1 MIPTETTPRVIEF
14 DIRGQLCPSTLL
26 TALKEVNNHKVALRS
41 GSVNLLF
48 RTDNRDCTITIP
60 DTVTIMGYG
69 VKVTKD
75 TDHYVIVI
83 DNDK

>member
-1 MIPTETTPRVIEF
+1 METAPTVIEF

-26 TALKEVNNHKVALRS
+26 TTLKEVNKHKVELRS
-41 GSVNLLF
+41 GSVKLLF

-69 VKVTKD
+69 VKVARD
-75 TDHYVIVI
+75 ADHYVIEI
-83 DNDK
+83 DSGR

>member
-1 MIPTETTPRVIEF
+1 MDTAPNVIEF

-26 TALKEVNNHKVALRS
+26 TALKEVNKHKVELRC
-41 GSVNLLF
+41 GSVKLLF

-69 VKVTKD
+69 VKVAKD
-75 TDHYVIVI
+75 ADHYIIAI
-83 DNDK
+83 DSGT

>member
-1 MIPTETTPRVIEF
+1 MIATETTPRVIEF
-14 DIRGQLCPSTLL
+14 DIRGQLCPSSLL
-26 TALKEVNNHKVALRS
+26 VALKEVNNHKIELRG
-41 GSVNLLF
+41 GSVQLLF

-75 TDHYVIVI
+75 TDHYVIVV
-83 DNDK
+83 DNGK

>member
-1 MIPTETTPRVIEF
+1 M
-14 DIRGQLCPSTLL
+14 
-26 TALKEVNNHKVALRS
+26 K
-41 GSVNLLF
+41 LLF

-75 TDHYVIVI
+75 TDHYVIVV

>member
-1 MIPTETTPRVIEF
+1 MMTMKTTPRVIEF

-26 TALKEVNNHKVALRS
+26 VALKEVNNHKGELRG
-41 GSVNLLF
+41 GSVKLLF

-60 DTVTIMGYG
+60 DTVTVMGYG

-75 TDHYVIVI
+75 TDHYVIVV
-83 DNDK
+83 DSGK